1 MSELDKLEKYLI
13 KKGFDFIREDENR
26 EYWEKHQI
34 VVYDKNGKRQWDAIC
49 QRGSYGFQE
58 GLIEIYGTIVTE
70 EDGDSVCGWLTA
82 DDVIKRIE
90 NRFVAG

>member
-13 KKGFDFIREDENR
+13 EKGFDFFREDENG

-34 VVYDKNGKRQWDAIC
+34 VVYDKNGERQWDAIC